1 MPQLMK
7 SVHLSL
13 LLHKKTKMV
22 EKIVYPKVDP
32 LADKGRTND
41 LFLKKEILFNP
52 APKFQVN

>member
-1 MPQLMK
+1 
-7 SVHLSL
+7 
-13 LLHKKTKMV
+13 MV